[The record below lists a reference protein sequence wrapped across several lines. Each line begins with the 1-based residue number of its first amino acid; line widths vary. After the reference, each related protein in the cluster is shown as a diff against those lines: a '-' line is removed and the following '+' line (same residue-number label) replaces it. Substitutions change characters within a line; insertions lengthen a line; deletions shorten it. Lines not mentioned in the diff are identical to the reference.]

1 MTKEQLVSRLLSTE
15 GMISGTKLR
24 TGKLDDN
31 EWVRLIEAGDIL
43 SHTELYFDD
52 SSGITVPEMKAK
64 LRRLKDVDLVIIDYL
79 QLMSGTKKTDNRVQE
94 ISDLTDLKIMAKQ
107 TQCAGGNLVPA
118 VPRHGKAGR
127 RSAAAYAIRLTG
139 IWFHR
144 AGC

>member
-1 MTKEQLVSRLLSTE
+1 M
-15 GMISGTKLR
+15 
-24 TGKLDDN
+24 KLDDN

-94 ISDLTDLKIMAKQ
+94 ISEITRNLKIMAKELNVP
-107 TQCAGGNLVPA
+107 AGNLVPA
-118 VPRHGKAGR
+118 VPCHGKAGR
-127 RSAAAYAIRLTG
+127 RSAAAYVIRLTG